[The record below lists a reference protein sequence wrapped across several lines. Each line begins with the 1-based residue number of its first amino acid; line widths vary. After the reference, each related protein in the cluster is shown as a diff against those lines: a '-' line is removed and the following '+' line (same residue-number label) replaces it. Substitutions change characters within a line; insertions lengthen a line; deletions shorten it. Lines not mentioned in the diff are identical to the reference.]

1 MYRYIL
7 SPSLSYAEQGR
18 DRLLLENEDSII
30 LTQSFARGYLT
41 RKANATFRGRIRLA
55 ERHVLKF
62 QAACR
67 TLLITKR
74 LKHVREARLALVPW
88 AVSLQSA
95 LRAVT
100 IRRKWRLHLQHV
112 KATANVFTGLQA
124 QIRGVLQRRH
134 YYRLK
139 SALRGTVNVVKR
151 LQAASRAQI
160 ARRSHSEISKT
171 FSQTVVV
178 SSVIALQAQVRSRL
192 TQKSILRKLAR
203 LKRREEAFTRL
214 QAQCRGVLMRRR
226 LRTQLAKLEDVTH
239 VVIRIQAAVR
249 TFMARKR
256 LLSLIRG
263 LRKATPMVVGFQARA
278 RANIAR
284 QKHEAVTKALVE
296 RKTLVS
302 VGNLQAFARASI
314 SRKRHHET
322 KRQLE
327 FAVPDVVGF
336 QSAVRGALT
345 RADFLAWRDHLRA
358 NHPVATVMQAMLR
371 GAMLRQLFRH
381 KMEYYKAN
389 LRKVVKIQSLFRA
402 KETREQY
409 RQLTLG
415 KNVTVGTIKNF
426 VHLLDDS
433 EADFQEEIK
442 VERLRKNVM
451 EGIRENQSLETDV
464 NDLDVKIA
472 LVVQNAKSS
481 EELVK
486 AKRWHGSENAASYAA
501 KISLLAAHGDPFS
514 GPNTLDKTARR
525 KSELYQQLFYLLQT
539 RGEYLSRLF
548 LRLSAGDTPE
558 KNRRFVEKVVL
569 ILFGYGQDRREDY
582 LLLKLF
588 QVSLNISSSINSMT
602 LSPLARYTRRDLEC
616 CHHSTNH
623 RWASNV
629 YKYCSTLHPAKTD
642 NLRARRLPVTR
653 QGGYQFWR
661 SGLGSRPLQGIT
673 TRLPSDPILT
683 CY

>member
-1 MYRYIL
+1 MYRRIL
-7 SPSLSYAEQGR
+7 YPYLSYAEQGR

-30 LTQSFARGYLT
+30 LTQSLARGYLT
-41 RKANATFRGRIRLA
+41 RKANAALHGRIRLA
-55 ERHVLKF
+55 ERHILRF

-67 TLLITKR
+67 TLLVTKQ
-74 LKHVREARLALVPW
+74 LKHHRETQLTLVPW
-88 AVSLQSA
+88 TISLQSA
-95 LRAVT
+95 LRAVI
-100 IRRKWRLHLQHV
+100 IRRKWQLHLQHV
-112 KATANVFTGLQA
+112 RATANLFTRLQA
-124 QIRGVLQRRH
+124 QIRGVLQRRR

-139 SALRGTVNVVKR
+139 SALRGTVNVIKR

-160 ARRSHSEISKT
+160 ARRSHSEICKT
-171 FSQTVVV
+171 FSQTLVM
-178 SSVIALQAQVRSRL
+178 SSVIALQAQVRSCL

-203 LKRREEAFTRL
+203 LRRREEAFTRL

-263 LRKATPMVVGFQARA
+263 LRKATPMIVGFQSRA

-284 QKHEAVTKALVE
+284 QRHETITKALVE
-296 RKTLVS
+296 RKTIFSVS
-302 VGNLQAFARASI
+302 NLQAFARASL

-327 FAVPDVVGF
+327 FVMPDVVGI
-336 QSAVRGALT
+336 QSAVRGALL
-345 RADFLAWRDHLRA
+345 RVGFLAWSHHLRA
-358 NHPVATVMQAMLR
+358 NHPVATILQAMLR
-371 GAMLRQLFRH
+371 GAMLRRSFRH

-389 LRKVVKIQSLFRA
+389 LSKLVKIQSLFRA

-415 KNVTVGTIKNF
+415 TNVTVGTIKNF

-451 EGIRENQSLETDV
+451 EGIRENQSLENDV
-464 NDLDVKIA
+464 SDLDVKIA

-486 AKRWHGSENAASYAA
+486 AKRWNGAENAASYAA
-501 KISLLAAHGDPFS
+501 KLSLLAAHGDPFS

-548 LRLSAGDTPE
+548 LHLSAGDTPE

-569 ILFGYGQDRREDY
+569 TLFGYGQDRREDY

-588 QVSLNISSSINSMT
+588 QVSLNVVDNINPDTIHNSSLYGKKSRTLVPLKKSSM
-602 LSPLARYTRRDLEC
+602 DIQC
-616 CHHSTNH
+616 
-623 RWASNV
+623 
-629 YKYCSTLHPAKTD
+629 
-642 NLRARRLPVTR
+642 
-653 QGGYQFWR
+653 
-661 SGLGSRPLQGIT
+661 I
-673 TRLPSDPILT
+673 
-683 CY
+683 